1 MGLVCVLY
9 HGGVV
14 YDTYVVM
21 VGTAQQ
27 PHLLHH
33 VCPLHAH
40 QPPNASP
47 TTSITRHTHHPP
59 TPHPQDG
66 GRALRLQMEE
76 PKQSV
81 EEVKRIIAEARQKD
95 TVMAHADFNEEDFND
110 ANDYGDD
117 EVLE

>member
-1 MGLVCVLY
+1 MN
-9 HGGVV
+9 
-14 YDTYVVM
+14 
-21 VGTAQQ
+21 
-27 PHLLHH
+27 HLNH
-33 VCPLHAH
+33 
-40 QPPNASP
+40 NP
-47 TTSITRHTHHPP
+47 TTTPP
-59 TPHPQDG
+59 PIQDG